1 MPARILLIDDHQIIR
16 DGLRLL
22 LHNQADLELA
32 GNAFDS
38 ETGWQAVEELRPD
51 LIVMDLDVP
60 GEGGAALTARIR
72 TKYPEIKVVVLTGS
86 TEARNPQAALAAGAN
101 GYVLKSNGFTVLL
114 EAIRTVLSGKTYL
127 CPEVSSIVV
136 EQMQRPNGTWLS
148 EGTLSAREIEVLKQ
162 IANGSTTKEIAFN
175 LSLSPK
181 TIETHRTNL
190 MTKLNVKSIAE
201 LTKFAIREGL
211 TKLSP

>member
-1 MPARILLIDDHQIIR
+1 MTSRILLIDDHQIIR

-22 LHNQADLELA
+22 LLNQPDLKLV
-32 GNAFDS
+32 GNAFNS
-38 ETGWQAVEELRPD
+38 ETGWQTVEEVQPH

-72 TKYPEIKVVVLTGS
+72 AKYPEIKVVVLTGS

-114 EAIRTVLSGKTYL
+114 EAIRTVLAGKTYL
-127 CPEVSSIVV
+127 CPEVSTIVV

-148 EGTLSAREIEVLKQ
+148 DGALSSREIEVLKE
-162 IANGSTTKEIAFN
+162 ISNGSSTKEIAFK
-175 LSLSPK
+175 LGLSPK
-181 TIETHRTNL
+181 TVETHRGNL
-190 MTKLNVKSIAE
+190 MTKLNAKSIAE
-201 LTKFAIREGL
+201 LTKIAIREGL